1 MKGPKPPKI
10 VVVLIVTTITIIFW
24 VFLSVYEVL
33 RKTPDLNIPDAV
45 LKPLTPSLDQTS
57 LGELPARVFYSEEEL
72 KNINTELL
80 DLETAKAIIGL
91 AGADFTNL
99 GNLLKE
105 FREKEQSYKLEFAY
119 IDSQEKW
126 KDKKD
131 EEPEES
137 EEE

>member
-72 KNINTELL
+72 KNIIPQTITTPTP
-80 DLETAKAIIGL
+80 LET
-91 AGADFTNL
+91 TP
-99 GNLLKE
+99 
-105 FREKEQSYKLEFAY
+105 EQASPSPTLVSTTTSSA
-119 IDSQEKW
+119 SAT
-126 KDKKD
+126 
-131 EEPEES
+131 PTP
-137 EEE
+137 